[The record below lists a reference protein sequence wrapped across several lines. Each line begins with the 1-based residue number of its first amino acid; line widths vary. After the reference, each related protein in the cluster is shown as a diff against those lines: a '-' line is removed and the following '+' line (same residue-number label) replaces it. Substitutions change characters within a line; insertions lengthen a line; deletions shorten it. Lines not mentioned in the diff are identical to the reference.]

1 MSRSSSRAVSATVL
15 VLHMALL
22 HILQALRVSILP
34 LPQEGGG
41 ELDSPTPSIRA
52 VPVCPAK
59 EEEEAAAI
67 TRGSLED
74 IIEACQILDIEVLV
88 TLD

>member
-1 MSRSSSRAVSATVL
+1 
-15 VLHMALL
+15 
-22 HILQALRVSILP
+22 
-34 LPQEGGG
+34 
-41 ELDSPTPSIRA
+41 

-59 EEEEAAAI
+59 EEEEAAAAAAI
-67 TRGSLED
+67 TRGSLALED

>member
-1 MSRSSSRAVSATVL
+1 MVL

-22 HILQALRVSILP
+22 HILQALRVFILP
-34 LPQEGGG
+34 LPQEGGQ
-41 ELDSPTPSIRA
+41 LDSPTPSIRV

-59 EEEEAAAI
+59 EEEEAAAAAI
-67 TRGSLED
+67 TRGSLD

>member
-1 MSRSSSRAVSATVL
+1 M
-15 VLHMALL
+15 
-22 HILQALRVSILP
+22 
-34 LPQEGGG
+34 
-41 ELDSPTPSIRA
+41 DSLTQSIRA

-59 EEEEAAAI
+59 EEEEAAAAAI
-67 TRGSLED
+67 TRGSLD